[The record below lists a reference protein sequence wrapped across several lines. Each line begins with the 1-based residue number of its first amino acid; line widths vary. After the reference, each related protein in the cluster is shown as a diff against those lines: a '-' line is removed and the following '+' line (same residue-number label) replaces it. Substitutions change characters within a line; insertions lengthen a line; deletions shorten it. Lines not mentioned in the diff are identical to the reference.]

1 MSSIELE
8 RGFPARVIHRASGD
22 AFDMIGTGLDCTA
35 GRECAHVVVFRE
47 AGRIDG
53 LFVRDR
59 DEFNREFR
67 LEDET

>member
-47 AGRIDG
+47 AG
-53 LFVRDR
+53 
-59 DEFNREFR
+59 
-67 LEDET
+67 